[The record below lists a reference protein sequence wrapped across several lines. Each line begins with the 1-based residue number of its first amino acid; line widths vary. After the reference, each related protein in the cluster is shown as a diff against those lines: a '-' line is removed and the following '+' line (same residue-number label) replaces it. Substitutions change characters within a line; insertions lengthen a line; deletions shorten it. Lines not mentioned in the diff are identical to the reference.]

1 MEGKHP
7 SIQTT
12 HADEVPTREGYDRWA
27 EIYDDEDNAL
37 IALEERLLPP
47 LLGDVRGLSIADI
60 GCGTGRHSLRLAAQG
75 AHVTG
80 VDFSKGM
87 LDIAR
92 ARPGAEA
99 VTFIE
104 HDLGKPLPL
113 AGASFDRVISCLVA
127 EHITD
132 LPVFFRELKRI
143 MRPDGFILISDMHP
157 AMMLKG
163 IQARFTDPKTG
174 RDTRPQSAGNQISDY
189 VMAAT
194 RADLHF
200 DHISEHA
207 VDGALAETSPRAA
220 KYLGWPLL
228 LLMRLSAKLPSEAV

>member
-1 MEGKHP
+1 MDDKHP
-7 SIQTT
+7 SAQTT
-12 HADEVPTREGYDRWA
+12 RTDVLPTREGYDRWA
-27 EIYDDEDNAL
+27 EVYDDEDNAL

-60 GCGTGRHSLRLAAQG
+60 GCGTGRHSLRLAEQG
-75 AHVTG
+75 GHVTG
-80 VDFSKGM
+80 VDFSNGM
-87 LDIAR
+87 LDVAR
-92 ARPGAEA
+92 SRPGAEA

-104 HDLGKPLPL
+104 HDLGESLPL
-113 AGASFDRVISCLVA
+113 ADASFDRVLCCLVA

-132 LPVFFRELKRI
+132 LPAFFLELKRI
-143 MRPDGFILISDMHP
+143 VRPDGFILISDMHP

-189 VMAAT
+189 VTAVA
-194 RADLHF
+194 RAGLHF

-207 VDGALAETSPRAA
+207 VDGALAKKSPRAA
-220 KYLGWPLL
+220 KYLGWPMLL
-228 LLMRLSAKLPSEAV
+228 LIRLVI